1 MKPKQLTAL
10 FLALIMIFAVSAQAA
25 PVTEEPDLTINA
37 KAAFLVETT
46 TGQVLYE
53 YHADDKLYP
62 ASTTKLMTALVAWE
76 HCSPGDMISVSQQAV
91 DGLAEQGSSVFL
103 KAGEQMEFMDMLH
116 YLLIASG
123 NDAANALAEHIS
135 SSNSAFAELMNEK
148 AEELGCQN
156 THFANPSGLHDENH
170 YTSARD
176 LGIIAQAAMKI
187 PELREIVGKTQ
198 YKLQPTNMHENE
210 TTITTTNRLISRLKD
225 GRYFYKGAYGIKTG
239 TTTPAG
245 YCLIGGA
252 QSGELDYITVVL
264 GGEKDPETG
273 DIGCYTETIKL
284 LDYAKKNFSLQT
296 ITSADTPIQEV
307 PVRFA
312 AGKEHTKLVAAADS
326 ELLLHN
332 DTDLSQVTYEVD
344 AVSTADAPIKKGE
357 KLGTAKAFRCA
368 LCPLPGA
375 GILQKSVVPHHS
387 GGTDPADSASD
398 LCVHQTAPRPPQ
410 KACPQPLFFGTR
422 QTVTDFSIPG
432 RRPQVSSLFCALY
445 SVPKIRSPAS
455 PKPGTM

>member
-1 MKPKQLTAL
+1 MDMKPKQLTAL

-210 TTITTTNRLISRLKD
+210 TTITTTNHLISRLKD

-357 KLGTAKAFRCA
+357 KLGTAKVFIGDTEYGTIDLVASEDIERSDVLYA
-368 LCPLPGA
+368 LF
-375 GILQKSVVPHHS
+375 QVQEFFKS
-387 GGTDPADSASD
+387 
-398 LCVHQTAPRPPQ
+398 
-410 KACPQPLFFGTR
+410 PLFRIILVVLILLILLLVFVSTKRRRARRRRRARSRYSSGH
-422 QTVTDFSIPG
+422 G
-432 RRPQVSSLFCALY
+432 RR
-445 SVPKIRSPAS
+445 
-455 PKPGTM
+455 

>member
-37 KAAFLVETT
+37 KAAFLVEIT

-76 HCSPGDMISVSQQAV
+76 HCSPGDMISVSFQAV

-103 KAGEQMEFMDMLH
+103 KNGEQMEFMDMLH

-135 SSNSAFAELMNEK
+135 SSNSAFADLMNEK

-210 TTITTTNRLISRLKD
+210 TTITTTNHLISRLKD

-239 TTTPAG
+239 TTTPAR
-245 YCLIGGA
+245 
-252 QSGELDYITVVL
+252 
-264 GGEKDPETG
+264 
-273 DIGCYTETIKL
+273 L
-284 LDYAKKNFSLQT
+284 LPHRRRS
-296 ITSADTPIQEV
+296 E
-307 PVRFA
+307 RR
-312 AGKEHTKLVAAADS
+312 AG
-326 ELLLHN
+326 LHH
-332 DTDLSQVTYEVD
+332 
-344 AVSTADAPIKKGE
+344 
-357 KLGTAKAFRCA
+357 C
-368 LCPLPGA
+368 GA
-375 GILQKSVVPHHS
+375 G
-387 GGTDPADSASD
+387 
-398 LCVHQTAPRPPQ
+398 R
-410 KACPQPLFFGTR
+410 
-422 QTVTDFSIPG
+422 
-432 RRPQVSSLFCALY
+432 
-445 SVPKIRSPAS
+445 
-455 PKPGTM
+455 